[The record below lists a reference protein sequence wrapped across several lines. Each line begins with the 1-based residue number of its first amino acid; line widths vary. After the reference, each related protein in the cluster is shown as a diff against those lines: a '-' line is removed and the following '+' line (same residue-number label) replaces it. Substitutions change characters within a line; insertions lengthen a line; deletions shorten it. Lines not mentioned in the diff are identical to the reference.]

1 MNREPADT
9 VPYTPRD
16 AMNHQTSHSFDDYAK
31 RDDFDPDEDVPEDEY
46 AEDAGFFPS
55 LFERR

>member
-16 AMNHQTSHSFDDYAK
+16 AMNHQTNRSFDEFAK
-31 RDDFDPDEDVPEDEY
+31 RDDFDPDEDLPDAEYDEESGY
-46 AEDAGFFPS
+46 FTS